1 MYARDGY
8 DYDGYKLRVEFP
20 RGGGFRGATG
30 AATYGESGRA
40 RGPPARRSSFRVIVS
55 GLPPTGSW
63 QDLKDHMREAGDVC
77 FSDVFK
83 DGTGAVEYTRREDM
97 QYAVKK
103 LDDTRFKSHEVRREQ
118 IKVVFTFVSR
128 IAMLTESIFFQGETS
143 HIRVEEDMAAAAAR
157 EDNND
162 RDDDRGDRGD
172 RDRGDR
178 DRDRGGRSGGSSS
191 RRRSRSRSPRRGGRR
206 GSPSYS
212 PVRRRRSRSRS

>member
-30 AATYGESGRA
+30 AASYGESGRA
-40 RGPPARRSSFRVIVS
+40 RGPPARRSSFRCIVS

-77 FSDVFK
+77 FADVFK
-83 DGTGAVEYTRREDM
+83 DGTGAVEYTRREDL
-97 QYAVKK
+97 QYAIKK
-103 LDDTRFKSHEVRREQ
+103 LDDTRFKSHEVTRINYTYVS
-118 IKVVFTFVSR
+118 IKSY
-128 IAMLTESIFFQGETS
+128 LSGESSLIIDNLLLQGETA
-143 HIRVEEDMAAAAAR
+143 HIRVEEDQAASAAR
-157 EDNND
+157 EDG
-162 RDDDRGDRGD
+162 RDDD
-172 RDRGDR
+172 DRGDR
-178 DRDRGGRSGGSSS
+178 DRDRGGRGGGGSSS
-191 RRRSRSRSPRRGGRR
+191 RRRSRSRSRSPRRSGGRR

>member
-30 AATYGESGRA
+30 AASYGESGRA
-40 RGPPARRSSFRVIVS
+40 RGPPARRSSFRCIVS

-77 FSDVFK
+77 FADVFK
-83 DGTGAVEYTRREDM
+83 DGTGAVEYTRREDL
-97 QYAVKK
+97 QYAIKK
-103 LDDTRFKSHEVRREQ
+103 LDDTRFKSHEVT
-118 IKVVFTFVSR
+118 IINYTYVSIR
-128 IAMLTESIFFQGETS
+128 SYLSGESSLIIDNLLLQGETA
-143 HIRVEEDMAAAAAR
+143 HIRVEEDQAASAAR
-157 EDNND
+157 EDG
-162 RDDDRGDRGD
+162 RDDDDRGD
-172 RDRGDR
+172 RDRGG
-178 DRDRGGRSGGSSS
+178 RGGGSSS
-191 RRRSRSRSPRRGGRR
+191 RRRSRSRSRSPRRSGGRR

>member
-103 LDDTRFKSHEVRREQ
+103 LDDTRFKSHEVRRRE
-118 IKVVFTFVSR
+118 IKMVFTFVSR
-128 IAMLTESIFFQGETS
+128 IAMLTKSIFFQGETS

-162 RDDDRGDRGD
+162 RDDDRGDRD

-178 DRDRGGRSGGSSS
+178 DRDRGGRSGGSSSS